1 MSLDQ
6 YSIPGLGKGR
16 LEALTDGIFATVMT
30 VLVLS
35 LSVPVIASNI
45 AGSQLSSEVVVD
57 IEALWPNIL
66 GLRSQFLA
74 VSCSLDKSP

>member
-6 YSIPGLGKGR
+6 SSIPGLGKGR

-35 LSVPVIASNI
+35 LSVPV
-45 AGSQLSSEVVVD
+45 LRVV
-57 IEALWPNIL
+57 
-66 GLRSQFLA
+66 
-74 VSCSLDKSP
+74 

>member
-6 YSIPGLGKGR
+6 SSIPGLGKGR
-16 LEALTDGIFATVMT
+16 LKALTDGIFATVMT

-45 AGSQLSSEVVVD
+45 IGSRLSSEVVTD
-57 IEALWPNIL
+57 IEALWPI
-66 GLRSQFLA
+66 F
-74 VSCSLDKSP
+74 